1 MLIYNKYGWYL
12 FGDKRLQITLARQ
25 MACSAKTIDKS
36 KKNEM
41 WVWVFVVPASLYIN
55 RSYMDAIYSYNFFWW
70 EEYYDRYKYK

>member
-1 MLIYNKYGWYL
+1 
-12 FGDKRLQITLARQ
+12 

-41 WVWVFVVPASLYIN
+41 RAWVFVVPASIYIN

-70 EEYYDRYKYK
+70 DEYYDRYKYK